1 MNTMPERKVSD
12 VHHEELEWHYLVA
25 RIAWLRVAYVTG
37 VKHNLADEPVLQTLL
52 DWFDEIFEYMCEINE
67 DFRERMIS
75 APWRPP
81 QGFEFR
87 EKYVKIARKYS
98 ES

>member
-1 MNTMPERKVSD
+1 MNSQPGPIVSD

-25 RIAWLRVAYVTG
+25 RIGWLRVAYVYG
-37 VKHNLADEPVLQTLL
+37 VKHNFADEAVLQVLL

-67 DFRERMIS
+67 DFRKRMIS
-75 APWRPP
+75 HSWRPP
-81 QGFEFR
+81 QSFEFR
-87 EKYVKIARKYS
+87 EKYVKIAGKYS